1 MAQKKNVIIVHS
13 IKGGCGKTTIALGLA
28 QYLGWDGK
36 GTKSK
41 KVCYIDLD
49 LIGVGTSYL
58 AAEDGQKK
66 INDGLSMS
74 DFVLLNPFDNP
85 DFFETPFDK
94 APVELFHKYLVE
106 PDPDGKRYFRAI
118 FSSSKKEVMD
128 KAVRATSDLFFAE
141 DIKSKLKVLLE
152 KLFTPS
158 SNNEEIDTVIL
169 DTSPG
174 IQGLTTILLE
184 LARELSGD
192 NHEGD
197 NQKSKMNKDWQ
208 FIKIILAT
216 NNISHL
222 QGLKDHFKKEK
233 DFKTIIII
241 NQIPLGVYFK
251 SVPEVSEDLG
261 IADIEKIAVGDDR
274 LEEFK
279 KCLVLDYSITDEE
292 SLKVY
297 NEKLLKVYNGKL
309 LEAFKRYL
317 LTRDKNFFPAFFADN
332 DFSAEDREKIG
343 AKVLVIP
350 DHLGLRQNAAS
361 FGESKKFSSPDYFEI
376 LIEMVNDG
384 HLKNVGEKISKIIND
399 GKKHE

>member
-28 QYLGWDGK
+28 QYLGQVGK
-36 GTKSK
+36 ETESK

-58 AAEDGQKK
+58 ATEDGQKK
-66 INDGLSMS
+66 INDGYSMS

-85 DFFETPFDK
+85 DFFETLFDK
-94 APVELFHKYLVE
+94 APVELFHNYFVE

-128 KAVRATSDLFFAE
+128 KAVRSTSDLFFAE

-192 NHEGD
+192 NHDGY

-233 DFKTIIII
+233 DFNTIIII
-241 NQIPLGVYFK
+241 NQIPLGFDFK
-251 SVPEVSEDLG
+251 SVPEVSDDLG
-261 IADIEKIAVGDDR
+261 IAEIKKTAVGDDR
-274 LEEFK
+274 LEKFK
-279 KCLVLDYSITDEE
+279 KCLVLDHSIIDE
-292 SLKVY
+292 
-297 NEKLLKVYNGKL
+297 KL
-309 LEAFKRYL
+309 LEAYKRYF
-317 LTRDKNFFPAFFADN
+317 LTRDKNFFPSFFAVN
-332 DFSAEDREKIG
+332 DLSAEDSAKIG
-343 AKVLVIP
+343 NNVIVIP
-350 DHLGLRQNAAS
+350 DHLSLRQNAAS
-361 FGESKKFSSPDYFEI
+361 FGEGEKFFSPDYFGK
-376 LIEMVNDG
+376 LLEMVNDG
-384 HLKNVGEKISKIIND
+384 HLKNVGEKISETIND